1 MTTLQQNIKLLT
13 SHIASWG
20 TVLLV
25 TCVMV
30 LPTVVSA
37 AYSAQPI
44 VFDPNSNVERNT
56 GLGNATP
63 TDVTAGIINWILG
76 ILAIIA
82 FILVIYGGFIW
93 LFSRGNEEEIQKAK
107 DILYGALF
115 GLIII
120 LASYGITQYV
130 FSNLVNVTTNGT
142 N

>member
-1 MTTLQQNIKLLT
+1 MTIKHIK
-13 SHIASWG
+13 SHIKSLG
-20 TVLLV
+20 ITLLV

-30 LPTVVSA
+30 LPTVVGA

-63 TDVTAGIINWILG
+63 VNVTAGIINWILG
-76 ILAIIA
+76 ILAVIA
-82 FILVIYGGFIW
+82 LILVIYGGFVW